1 MPRRGSW
8 RWLFLQI
15 GADAALI
22 NIAIWIAWYI
32 RYELEIAPGTG
43 EGFFYHPY
51 SAYAPLALILTLL
64 TIVIFRIEGL
74 YKPMRGRSFLDEMY
88 TLLNGTTTAILL
100 IMAITFFWRP
110 LVFSRALYVYAAILI
125 VLLLTL
131 ERIARRG
138 AQARLRQRGIG
149 VDRVLIVGAGEAG
162 RALMRNIVAQPELA
176 YQIVGFVDDDPE
188 KNQTDIGRFQALG
201 STELLPRLLQDLA
214 VNEVIVTL
222 PWTVRD
228 KITRIMNLCQR
239 YNVAAKLVPDL
250 FQLSLSRVAIDDVG
264 GIPLIAIR
272 EPQLGMVDA
281 VIKRLMDLAF
291 GLILF
296 LVSAPL
302 MLVIAILIRLDS
314 PGPIIFT
321 QKRIGRFGHEFVTHK
336 FRSMYEG
343 AEKEQA
349 ALNGLNEATGPL
361 FKIRDD
367 PRRTRVG
374 RWLRRMSWDELPQLI
389 NVLRGEMSVVGP
401 RPPTP
406 NEVEQY
412 QEWHKRRLDVRPGL
426 TGLSQV
432 SGRSDLTFDETAM
445 LDIYY
450 VENWSPWMDIEIIL
464 KTVPTVLLARGA
476 Y

>member
-1 MPRRGSW
+1 MPRGSW
-8 RWLFLQI
+8 KWLLVQI

-22 NIAIWIAWYI
+22 NLAIWIAWYI
-32 RYELEIAPGTG
+32 RYELELAPGTTG

-51 SAYAPLALILTLL
+51 SAYVPLAIALTFVTLG
-64 TIVIFRIEGL
+64 IFRFEGL
-74 YKPMRGRSFLDEMY
+74 YKPMRGRSFLDELY

-110 LVFSRALYVYAAILI
+110 LVFSRAMYVYAALLI
-125 VLLLTL
+125 VVLLAI
-131 ERIARRG
+131 ERIVRRVAR
-138 AQARLRQRGIG
+138 ARLRQRGIG

-176 YQIVGFVDDDPE
+176 YQVVGFVDDDPE

-201 STELLPRLLQDLA
+201 GTEQLPRLLKELA

-222 PWTVRD
+222 PWIARD

-239 YNVAAKLVPDL
+239 YNLTAKLVPDL
-250 FQLSLSRVAIDDVG
+250 FQLSLSRVTIDDVG

-281 VIKRLMDLAF
+281 VIKRLMDLFF
-291 GLILF
+291 GSLLF
-296 LVSAPL
+296 LIAAPI

-314 PGPIIFT
+314 PGTIIFT
-321 QKRIGRFGHEFVTHK
+321 QKRIGQYGHEFVTHK
-336 FRSMYEG
+336 FRSMRQG

-374 RWLRRMSWDELPQLI
+374 RWIRRMSLDELPQLL
-389 NVLRGEMSVVGP
+389 NVLRGEMSIVGP

-406 NEVEQY
+406 EEVEQY
-412 QEWHKRRLDVRPGL
+412 QEWHKRRLDVRPGI

-450 VENWSPWMDIEIIL
+450 IENWSPWMDLNIML

>member
-1 MPRRGSW
+1 MPRGSW
-8 RWLFLQI
+8 KWLFVQV

-22 NIAIWIAWYI
+22 NLAIWIAWYI
-32 RYELEIAPGTG
+32 RYELELAPGTTG

-51 SAYAPLALILTLL
+51 SAYAPLAAVL
-64 TIVIFRIEGL
+64 TILAIGIFRFEGL
-74 YKPMRGRSFLDEMY
+74 YAPRRGRSFSDELY
-88 TLLNGTTTAILL
+88 TLLNGTTTATLL
-100 IMAITFFWRP
+100 IMAITFFLRP
-110 LVFSRALYVYAAILI
+110 LVFSRAMYVYAAMIIVILLSI
-125 VLLLTL
+125 
-131 ERIARRG
+131 ERIVRRV
-138 AQARLRQRGIG
+138 AHARLRKRGIG

-188 KNQTDIGRFQALG
+188 KNQIDIGRFKALG
-201 STELLPRLLQDLA
+201 GTEQLPHVLKELA

-222 PWTVRD
+222 PWTARD
-228 KITRIMNLCQR
+228 KIVRILNLCQR
-239 YNVAAKLVPDL
+239 YNVTAKLVPDL
-250 FQLSLSRVAIDDVG
+250 FQLSLSRVAIGDVG

-281 VIKRLMDLAF
+281 VVKRLMDLVF
-291 GLILF
+291 GSILF

-302 MLVIAILIRLDS
+302 ILVIVILIRLDS
-314 PGPIIFT
+314 AGPILFA
-321 QKRIGRFGHEFVTHK
+321 QKRIGRYGHEFVTFK
-336 FRSMYEG
+336 FRSMHEG
-343 AEKEQA
+343 AEEEQS

-432 SGRSDLTFDETAM
+432 SGRSELTFDETAM

-450 VENWSPWMDIEIIL
+450 IENWSPWMDVGIIF
-464 KTVPTVLLARGA
+464 KTIPTVLLARGA